1 MLLTG
6 TVTAIHLLT
15 SCNTIFHAGSRTT
28 MNRSSDGFY
37 PAFDGESSNVS
48 GVSWGAI
55 FAGAAAAAALSMIL
69 VLLGFGLGF
78 SAVSPWA
85 GEGVSAKGLGISTI
99 VWLAATQI
107 IASGL
112 GGYIAGRLRVKWANM
127 HGDEVYFRDTAHG
140 FLAWCVATLVTA
152 TLVVGSVSSIV
163 SGGVQAGASVAG
175 GAASAMT
182 QAAGTAAANTSSDQ
196 YGYFVDSLFR
206 DDRPAA
212 VSDDA
217 ARGTVTRIFAQSL
230 ANGQLSPEDRTYLA
244 QLVAQRTNLSQADA
258 ERRVDEIYARTQKA
272 IADAKVKAQQAAD
285 TAAKVA
291 AWTSLWMFIALLAGA
306 FFASLSATFGG
317 RRRDA
322 VEYVEVDTYTTTT
335 VPPVR

>member
-1 MLLTG
+1 
-6 TVTAIHLLT
+6 
-15 SCNTIFHAGSRTT
+15 

-37 PAFDGESSNVS
+37 PAYEGESSNVS

-55 FAGAAAAAALSMIL
+55 FAGAAAAAALSLIL

-99 VWLAATQI
+99 IWLAATQI

-140 FLAWCVATLVTA
+140 FLSWCVATLVTA

-163 SGGVQAGASVAG
+163 SGGVQAGASVVG
-175 GAASAMT
+175 GAAGAMT
-182 QAAGTAAANTSSDQ
+182 QAAGTAAGKTDSDQ

-230 ANGQLSPEDRTYLA
+230 ANGQLSAEDRTYLA
-244 QLVAQRTNLSQADA
+244 QLVAQRTNLTQADA

-272 IADAKVKAQQAAD
+272 IADAKLKAQQAAD

-291 AWTSLWMFIALLAGA
+291 AWTTLWMFIALLAGA

-322 VEYVEVDTYTTTT
+322 VEYVEVETYTTTT
-335 VPPVR
+335 LPPVR

>member
-1 MLLTG
+1 
-6 TVTAIHLLT
+6 
-15 SCNTIFHAGSRTT
+15 

-37 PAFDGESSNVS
+37 AAYEGESSNVS

-85 GEGVSAKGLGISTI
+85 GEGISAKGLGISTI

-152 TLVVGSVSSIV
+152 VLVVGSVSSVI

-175 GAASAMT
+175 GAASAVT
-182 QAAGTAAANTSSDQ
+182 QAAGTAAANTDSNQ
-196 YGYFVDSLFR
+196 YGYYIDNLFR
-206 DDRPAA
+206 DDRPAS

-217 ARGTVTRIFAQSL
+217 AHGAVARICTQSL
-230 ANGQLSPEDRTYLA
+230 ADGQLSAEDRTYLA

-258 ERRVDEIYARTQKA
+258 ERRVDEVYARTQKA
-272 IADAKVKAQQAAD
+272 IADAKLKAQQAAD

-291 AWTSLWMFIALLAGA
+291 AMTSLWMFVALLAGA
-306 FFASLSATFGG
+306 FFASFAAIFGG

-322 VEYVEVDTYTTTT
+322 VEYVEVDTYTTTST
-335 VPPVR
+335 LPPVR

>member
-1 MLLTG
+1 
-6 TVTAIHLLT
+6 
-15 SCNTIFHAGSRTT
+15 

-37 PAFDGESSNVS
+37 PAFEGESSNVS

-55 FAGAAAAAALSMIL
+55 FAGAAAAAALSLIL

-85 GEGVSAKGLGISTI
+85 GEGVSAKSLGISTI
-99 VWLAATQI
+99 IWLAATQI

-182 QAAGTAAANTSSDQ
+182 QAAGTAAANTDSDQ

-230 ANGQLSPEDRTYLA
+230 ANGQLSAEDRTYLA
-244 QLVAQRTNLSQADA
+244 QLVAQRTNLTQADA

-272 IADAKVKAQQAAD
+272 IADAKVKAQQTAD

-322 VEYVEVDTYTTTT
+322 VEYVEVETYTTTT
-335 VPPVR
+335 LPPVR

>member
-1 MLLTG
+1 
-6 TVTAIHLLT
+6 
-15 SCNTIFHAGSRTT
+15 

-37 PAFDGESSNVS
+37 PAVEESTTLS

-55 FAGAAAAAALSMIL
+55 FAGAAAAAALSLIL

-85 GEGVSAKGLGISTI
+85 NEGVSAKSLGISTI
-99 VWLAATQI
+99 VWLAFTQI
-107 IASGL
+107 VASGL
-112 GGYIAGRLRVKWANM
+112 GGYIAGRLRVKWAYM

-152 TLVVGSVSSIV
+152 TLVAGSVSSLV
-163 SGGVQAGASVAG
+163 GDGVQAGANMVG
-175 GAASAMT
+175 GAATAAT
-182 QAAGTAAANTSSDQ
+182 QAAGAAAGNADSDQ
-196 YGYFVDSLFR
+196 YGYFIDSLFR

-217 ARGTVTRIFAQSL
+217 ARGTVTRIFARSL
-230 ANGQLSPEDRTYLA
+230 SNDGQLAAEDRAYLA
-244 QLVAQRTNLSQADA
+244 QLVAQRTNLTQADA
-258 ERRVDEIYARTQKA
+258 ERRVDEVYARTQKA
-272 IADAKVKAQQAAD
+272 VADAKLAAQQAAD

-291 AWTSLWMFIALLAGA
+291 AWTTLWMFVALLAGA
-306 FFASLSATFGG
+306 FFASLAATFGG

-322 VEYVEVDTYTTTT
+322 VVYLETDTYVNTPTI
-335 VPPVR
+335 R

>member
-1 MLLTG
+1 
-6 TVTAIHLLT
+6 
-15 SCNTIFHAGSRTT
+15 

-37 PAFDGESSNVS
+37 PAFEGESSNVS

-85 GEGVSAKGLGISTI
+85 GEGVSAKSLGISTI

-140 FLAWCVATLVTA
+140 FLSWCVATLVTA
-152 TLVVGSVSSIV
+152 VLVIGSVSSVI

-182 QAAGTAAANTSSDQ
+182 QAAGTAAANTDSNQ
-196 YGYFVDSLFR
+196 YGYFIDSLFR
-206 DDRPAA
+206 DDRPAS

-217 ARGTVTRIFAQSL
+217 AHGAVARIFVQSL
-230 ANGQLSPEDRTYLA
+230 SNGQLSPEDRTYLA

-258 ERRVDEIYARTQKA
+258 EKRVDDVYARTQKA

-291 AWTSLWMFIALLAGA
+291 AWTSLWTFIALLAGA
-306 FFASLSATFGG
+306 FFASLSATYGG

-322 VEYVEVDTYTTTT
+322 VEYVEVETYTATTT
-335 VPPVR
+335 LPPVR

>member
-1 MLLTG
+1 
-6 TVTAIHLLT
+6 
-15 SCNTIFHAGSRTT
+15 

-37 PAFDGESSNVS
+37 PVAEETSTLS

-55 FAGAAAAAALSMIL
+55 FAGAAAAAALSLIL

-85 GEGVSAKGLGISTI
+85 NEGVSAKGLGISTI

-107 IASGL
+107 VASGL
-112 GGYIAGRLRVKWANM
+112 GGYIAGRLRVKWAYM

-163 SGGVQAGASVAG
+163 SGGVQAGASVVG
-175 GAASAMT
+175 GAASAAT
-182 QAAGTAAANTSSDQ
+182 QAAGTAVGNTDSDQ

-212 VSDDA
+212 ISDDA
-217 ARGTVTRIFAQSL
+217 VHGTVTRIFVRSL
-230 ANGQLSPEDRTYLA
+230 SNDGQLAAEDRTYLA
-244 QLVAQRTNLSQADA
+244 QLVAQRTNLTQADA
-258 ERRVDEIYARTQKA
+258 ERRVDEVYARTQKA
-272 IADAKVKAQQAAD
+272 VADAKLAAQQAAD

-291 AWTSLWMFIALLAGA
+291 AWTSLWMFIALLIGA
-306 FFASLSATFGG
+306 FFASLAATFGG

-322 VEYVEVDTYTTTT
+322 VVYLESDAYVTTTSL
-335 VPPVR
+335 PVR

>member
-1 MLLTG
+1 
-6 TVTAIHLLT
+6 
-15 SCNTIFHAGSRTT
+15 

-37 PAFDGESSNVS
+37 PAYEGESSNVS

-55 FAGAAAAAALSMIL
+55 FAGAAAAAALSLIL

-99 VWLAATQI
+99 IWLAATQI

-140 FLAWCVATLVTA
+140 FLSWCVATLVTA

-182 QAAGTAAANTSSDQ
+182 QAAGSAAANTDSDQ

-230 ANGQLSPEDRTYLA
+230 ANGQLSAEDRTYLA
-244 QLVAQRTNLSQADA
+244 QLVAQRTNLTQADA

-322 VEYVEVDTYTTTT
+322 VEYVEVETYTTTT
-335 VPPVR
+335 LPPVR

>member
-1 MLLTG
+1 
-6 TVTAIHLLT
+6 
-15 SCNTIFHAGSRTT
+15 

-37 PAFDGESSNVS
+37 PAYEGESSNVS

-55 FAGAAAAAALSMIL
+55 FAGAAAAAALSLIL

-99 VWLAATQI
+99 IWLAATQI

-140 FLAWCVATLVTA
+140 FLSWCVATLVTA

-163 SGGVQAGASVAG
+163 SGGVQAGASVVG
-175 GAASAMT
+175 GAAGAMT
-182 QAAGTAAANTSSDQ
+182 QAAGTAAGNTDSDQ

-230 ANGQLSPEDRTYLA
+230 ANGQLSAEDRTYLA
-244 QLVAQRTNLSQADA
+244 QLVAQRTNLTQADA

-291 AWTSLWMFIALLAGA
+291 ALTSLWMFIALLAGA

-322 VEYVEVDTYTTTT
+322 VEYVEVETYTTTT
-335 VPPVR
+335 LPPVR

>member
-1 MLLTG
+1 
-6 TVTAIHLLT
+6 
-15 SCNTIFHAGSRTT
+15 
-28 MNRSSDGFY
+28 MNRSSEGFY
-37 PAFDGESSNVS
+37 PIAEETSTLS

-55 FAGAAAAAALSMIL
+55 FAGAAAAAALSLIL
-69 VLLGFGLGF
+69 LLLGVGLGF

-85 GEGVSAKGLGISTI
+85 NEGVSAKGLGISTI

-107 IASGL
+107 VASGL
-112 GGYIAGRLRVKWANM
+112 GGYIAGRLRIKWANL

-163 SGGVQAGASVAG
+163 SGGVQAGASVVG
-175 GAASAMT
+175 GAASAAT
-182 QAAGTAAANTSSDQ
+182 QAASTAASNTDSDQ

-217 ARGTVTRIFAQSL
+217 VRGTVTRIFMRSL
-230 ANGQLSPEDRTYLA
+230 SNNGLTAEDRTYLA
-244 QLVAQRTNLSQADA
+244 QLVTQRTNLTQADA
-258 ERRVDEIYARTQKA
+258 ERRVDDVYARTQKA
-272 IADAKVKAQQAAD
+272 VADAKLAAQQAAD
-285 TAAKVA
+285 SAAKVA
-291 AWTSLWMFIALLAGA
+291 AWTSLWMFIALLIGA
-306 FFASLSATFGG
+306 FFASLAATFGG

-322 VEYVEVDTYTTTT
+322 VVYVETDAYLTTASLQ
-335 VPPVR
+335 PVR

>member
-1 MLLTG
+1 
-6 TVTAIHLLT
+6 
-15 SCNTIFHAGSRTT
+15 

-37 PAFDGESSNVS
+37 PAIDESTTLS

-55 FAGAAAAAALSMIL
+55 FAGAAAAAALSLIL

-85 GEGVSAKGLGISTI
+85 NEGISAKGLGITTI
-99 VWLAATQI
+99 VWLAFTQI
-107 IASGL
+107 VASGL
-112 GGYIAGRLRVKWANM
+112 GGYIAGRLRVKWTSM

-152 TLVVGSVSSIV
+152 TLIAGSVSSLV
-163 SGGVQAGASVAG
+163 SGGVQAGAQVAG
-175 GAASAMT
+175 GAANAMT
-182 QAAGTAAANTSSDQ
+182 QVAGTAAANTDSDQ
-196 YGYFVDSLFR
+196 YGYYIDSLFR

-217 ARGTVTRIFAQSL
+217 ARGTVTRIFVRALS
-230 ANGQLSPEDRTYLA
+230 NDGQLAAEDRTYLA
-244 QLVAQRTNLSQADA
+244 QLVAQRTNLTQADA
-258 ERRVDEIYARTQKA
+258 ERRVDEVYARTQKA
-272 IADAKVKAQQAAD
+272 VADAKLAAQQAAE

-291 AWTSLWMFIALLAGA
+291 AWTTLWMFVALLLGA
-306 FFASLSATFGG
+306 FFASLAATFGG

-322 VEYVEVDTYTTTT
+322 VVYLETDTYVTT
-335 VPPVR
+335 PPVR

>member
-1 MLLTG
+1 
-6 TVTAIHLLT
+6 
-15 SCNTIFHAGSRTT
+15 
-28 MNRSSDGFY
+28 MNRSSAGFY
-37 PAFDGESSNVS
+37 PAEESSTLS

-55 FAGAAAAAALSMIL
+55 FAGAAAAAALSLIL

-85 GEGVSAKGLGISTI
+85 HEGISAKGLGISTI
-99 VWLAATQI
+99 VWLAVTQI
-107 IASGL
+107 LASGM

-152 TLVVGSVSSIV
+152 TLVAGSVSSVV
-163 SGGVQAGASVAG
+163 SGGVQAGANMVG
-175 GAASAMT
+175 GAASVAT
-182 QAAGTAAANTSSDQ
+182 QAAGTAAANTDGDQ

-217 ARGTVTRIFAQSL
+217 ARGTVTRIFVRSL
-230 ANGQLSPEDRTYLA
+230 SDGQLSAEDRTYLA
-244 QLVAQRTNLSQADA
+244 QLVAQRTNLTQADA
-258 ERRVDEIYARTQKA
+258 ERRVDEVYARTQKA
-272 IADAKVKAQQAAD
+272 VADAKQAAQEAAD

-291 AWTSLWMFIALLAGA
+291 AWTSLWMFIALLIGA
-306 FFASLSATFGG
+306 FFASLAATFGG

-322 VEYVEVDTYTTTT
+322 VVYLETDTYVTAA
-335 VPPVR
+335 PDR

>member
-1 MLLTG
+1 
-6 TVTAIHLLT
+6 
-15 SCNTIFHAGSRTT
+15 
-28 MNRSSDGFY
+28 MNRSSEGFY
-37 PAFDGESSNVS
+37 PAAEESSTLS

-55 FAGAAAAAALSMIL
+55 FAGAAAAAALSLIL

-85 GEGVSAKGLGISTI
+85 NEGVSAKGLGISTI
-99 VWLAATQI
+99 IWLAVTQI
-107 IASGL
+107 VASGL

-175 GAASAMT
+175 GAATAMT
-182 QAAGTAAANTSSDQ
+182 AAAGTAAANTNSDQ

-217 ARGTVTRIFAQSL
+217 ARGTVTRIFARSL
-230 ANGQLSPEDRTYLA
+230 SNNGLSAEDRTYLA
-244 QLVAQRTNLSQADA
+244 QMVAQRTNLTQADA
-258 ERRVDEIYARTQKA
+258 ERRVDEVYARTQKA
-272 IADAKVKAQQAAD
+272 IADAKVAAQQAAD

-291 AWTSLWMFIALLAGA
+291 AWTALWMFIALLAGA
-306 FFASLSATFGG
+306 FFASLAATYGG

-322 VEYVEVDTYTTTT
+322 VVYLESDAYVTTTT
-335 VPPVR
+335 LPPVR